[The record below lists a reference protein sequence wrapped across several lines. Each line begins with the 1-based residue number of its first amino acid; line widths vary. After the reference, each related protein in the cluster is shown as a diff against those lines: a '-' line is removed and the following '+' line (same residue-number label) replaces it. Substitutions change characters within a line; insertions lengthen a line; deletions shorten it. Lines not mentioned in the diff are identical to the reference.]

1 MDWSRK
7 VMITSVTVLGLSLV
21 AFMLTYMV
29 LGDDTDEDL
38 RSLAQTNV

>member
-1 MDWSRK
+1 
-7 VMITSVTVLGLSLV
+7 MITSVTVLGLSLV